1 MCVTIMS
8 LLTLFPPRAD
18 ELKRK
23 NAELER
29 EILEF
34 KFSPLSTGGSRGS
47 SEWRWPQGNET
58 KHRSSATSS
67 DGGITS
73 SRTGI
78 GLAWACTCSKLPRIA
93 QIELTF
99 FMTIHDEHT

>member
-8 LLTLFPPRAD
+8 LLTLFQPRAD

-34 KFSPLSTGGSRGS
+34 KFSPLSTSGS

-67 DGGITS
+67 DAGITS
-73 SRTGI
+73 SRTRGI
-78 GLAWACTCSKLPRIA
+78 GLAWACTCSKLLRIA
-93 QIELTF
+93 QVE
-99 FMTIHDEHT
+99 